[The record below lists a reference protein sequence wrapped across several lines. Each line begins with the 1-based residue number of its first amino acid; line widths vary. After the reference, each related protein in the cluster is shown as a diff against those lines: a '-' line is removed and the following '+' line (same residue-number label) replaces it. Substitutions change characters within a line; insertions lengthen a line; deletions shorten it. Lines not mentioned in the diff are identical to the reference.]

1 MNSCRF
7 VAVVFIICHVKNVGR
22 KDRIES
28 WCSVRNINLLIS
40 LCLAL
45 YSFAC
50 RWLQKKLRLN
60 NAPLTLREIH
70 TEFPSFFLY
79 PSCLSPFSFDKT
91 KRAVDTI
98 GLKKAELLVFHFAE
112 TKSKKKKQRREKY
125 ILLILFANYLLIS
138 LRSINPIP
146 TI

>member
-28 WCSVRNINLLIS
+28 WCSVRNINLLTS

-50 RWLQKKLRLN
+50 WWLQKKLRLN

-79 PSCLSPFSFDKT
+79 PSCLFLFSFDKT

-112 TKSKKKKQRREKY
+112 TKSKKKNKGEKY

-138 LRSINPIP
+138 LRSINPIS